1 MSLNTEYQL
10 RDLRRVDFQSWL
22 NIFLSLGQRV
32 RDIVPLF
39 GSEGVGSYQE
49 PEDDARTTGPTLH
62 SQKRHH
68 HQQETAGAD
77 AGSRADTPDMLSAAI
92 EVKFLL
98 PLHRHST
105 EEDHDHGESK
115 CSQDSDFLNWQ
126 AHESV
131 ASTIAAVGQ
140 RSVALH
146 NILAT
151 GHQERDVWDTHWI
164 VKTANSAQP
173 TPAEEAQ
180 GKSYHWVPV
189 EVCSPKQRL
198 DKLDSEISLRTISA
212 VLRALRARH
221 RVVINY
227 TCDVHVHVGRIDGRA
242 LSLTTLKRLATMLW
256 LSEDMLRSVRD
267 PSSPNFR
274 NVFTWGAEMRHYSR
288 LAMMTRHGIDGW
300 DASMPGSLRHIMR
313 NMRSHS
319 TESRQ
324 CTSAVTAIWQATSH
338 VELGRL
344 LSGPTRQYRRLG
356 FNFSSLGEEDD
367 RARTGP
373 KTVEF
378 RVLDGTLDEDVIC
391 AWVMICWKLVA
402 VAGDVRDGGSF
413 MKVVKHCLV
422 NAGDDMRGASELDRD
437 GHVLRGWARDV
448 MVGCLGIKGG
458 VYDAF
463 VEALMQGREKQG
475 RGVVG

>member
-1 MSLNTEYQL
+1 MSLHTEYQL
-10 RDLRRVDFQSWL
+10 RDLRRVDFHSWL
-22 NIFLSLGQRV
+22 NIFLSLGQGV

-68 HQQETAGAD
+68 HQQEDAGAD
-77 AGSRADTPDMLSAAI
+77 AGSRADTSDMLSAAI

-98 PLHRHST
+98 PLYRHST
-105 EEDHDHGESK
+105 EDDPGDSK
-115 CSQDSDFLNWQ
+115 CSQDSGFLNRQ

-131 ASTIAAVGQ
+131 ANTIAAVGQ

-146 NILAT
+146 NIVAT
-151 GHQERDVWDTHWI
+151 GYQERDFWDTHWI

-180 GKSYHWVPV
+180 GKSHHWVPV
-189 EVCSPKQRL
+189 EICSPKQRL
-198 DKLDSEISLRTISA
+198 DKLDGEMSLRAISA

-227 TCDVHVHVGRIDGRA
+227 TCDVHVHVGRTDGRA

-256 LSEDMLRSVRD
+256 LSEDMMRSVRD
-267 PSSPNFR
+267 PSSPNFQ
-274 NVFTWGAEMRHYSR
+274 NVFTWGAEMKQYSR
-288 LAMMTRHGIDGW
+288 LAMMTQHSINGW
-300 DASMPGSLRHIMR
+300 ESSMPGSLRHLMR
-313 NMRSHS
+313 DIRSHS
-319 TESRQ
+319 KESRQ
-324 CTSAVTAIWQATSH
+324 CTSAITAIWQATSH
-338 VELGRL
+338 MELGRL

-356 FNFSSLGEEDD
+356 FNFSSLGEEDN

-378 RVLDGTLDEDVIC
+378 RVLDGTLDEDIIC
-391 AWVMICWKLVA
+391 AWVVICWKLVA
-402 VAGDVRDGGSF
+402 VAGDTADTSGCF
-413 MKVVKHCLV
+413 MNVVKHCLV
-422 NAGDDMRGASELDRD
+422 DAEDDMRGVSEHDQDL
-437 GHVLRGWARDV
+437 HVLRGRARGV
-448 MVGCLGIKGG
+448 MVGCLGIEGG

-463 VEALMQGREKQG
+463 VEALMRRREKHG
-475 RGVVG
+475 HGVVG